1 MLFSV
6 IIPTYNR
13 AGFIAKTIQS
23 VLDQLCRDF
32 EVIIVDDGSSDG
44 TEKVVQK
51 NFSID
56 KVSFLRKE
64 NGERGAA
71 RNYGVQKARG
81 E

>member
-56 KVSFLRKE
+56 KVSFFRKE